1 MCKEPQPQMD
11 AGTLYIFGLTLIFIG
26 TVVAIIAALLLS
38 LSKVKGKG
46 ETRGG
51 GAIIIG
57 PVPIVF
63 GTDEKS
69 IKTVLMLSLVL
80 TMLLLI
86 VTVTLYFASK

>member
-11 AGTLYIFGLTLIFIG
+11 AGTLYIFGLALIFIG

-69 IKTVLMLSLVL
+69 IKTVLILSLVL

>member
-1 MCKEPQPQMD
+1 MD
-11 AGTLYIFGLTLIFIG
+11 AGTLYIFGLALIFIG
-26 TVVAIIAALLLS
+26 TIVAIIAAMLLS

-69 IKTVLMLSLVL
+69 IKTVLILSLVL